1 MPTRCDV
8 CNGKKQV
15 IGMGGMIKSCSACN
29 ATGWKKEAAEMDKR
43 SKEYRELKKIKEG

>member
-1 MPTRCDV
+1 
-8 CNGKKQV
+8 
-15 IGMGGMIKSCSACN
+15 MGGMIKSCSACN